1 MIQRIGREEWK
12 ARFRDSAP
20 FVLPSLLACN
30 FGQLEQEIRRVE
42 AAGARALHLDVMDG
56 HFVPNLS
63 IGVPIVE
70 ATRRVT
76 NLPLDVH
83 LMIDNPEEYV
93 EPFRAAGADGLTIH
107 IEAVPEPQGLLE
119 RIRSLGAWAGLALNP
134 RTPLSAVE
142 GSLPYCDLVLVMSVM
157 PGFGGQEFDATVLPK
172 LRELSARDDVDV
184 LLEVDGGISRDTIG
198 ACAEAGADLF
208 VAGTA
213 VFESDDYSAA
223 LRELQSLAVQ
233 GAKQHLTHTK

>member
-12 ARFRDSAP
+12 ARFRASAP

-107 IEAVPEPQGLLE
+107 IEAVPEPRGLLE

-134 RTPLSAVE
+134 QTPLSAVE